1 MAVRTLTKLK
11 EDQVA
16 LLSAHRSRL
25 TDNATGE
32 ALQLGGSPEGRST
45 VSVIAKV
52 ATVVASDPTYGPHL
66 VVQIQEFS
74 GTPTVASAANIADL
88 RAYPTP
94 NHVVG
99 DYSVNEYISLLTV
112 RGALLAAKLA

>member
-11 EDQVA
+11 EDQGA

-25 TDNATGE
+25 TGNVAGE
-32 ALQLGGSPEGRST
+32 VLQLGGSPEGRPT

-52 ATVVASDPTYGPHL
+52 STVVAGDPTYGPHL

-74 GTPTVASAANIADL
+74 GTPPVASAASIADL

-94 NHVVG
+94 GRVVG
-99 DYSVNEYISLLTV
+99 DYSVNEYVSLLTV
-112 RGALLAAKLA
+112 RGALLAAKSA